1 MWNFKSNSTTLVTV
15 FFIFSITALK
25 KTWYHVG
32 KKKGYICKRKIK
44 LDFIPIFSFS
54 LHVIVFY
61 KNISLQTW
69 NTTRSKERQPTS
81 YNEKQVGSF
90 SKTLEEF
97 FWTLNV
103 PYILFPWLTGFIQT
117 EFEFNGD
124 TIVQHTLAVKP
135 SGSGSPLLNSVAS
148 EVRCICCGVSF
159 KIITKIESVIW
170 LQIRLDWSS
179 VKNWV
184 CERLKLTSRTRPR
197 HWASLCSRLRI
208 LWFKLHMLWP
218 GWQKPVKFCDIVNL
232 NWARSFLFP
241 PTEHL
246 SAQFLPNWEKMQL
259 WRFLIQLDLIS
270 VHVVTSCLT
279 QKHTHIH
286 TLLYLFKEQ
295 RQKLTLEVRNVNPLG
310 TDWELSPTMIYSK

>member
-1 MWNFKSNSTTLVTV
+1 M
-15 FFIFSITALK
+15 
-25 KTWYHVG
+25 G
-32 KKKGYICKRKIK
+32 
-44 LDFIPIFSFS
+44 
-54 LHVIVFY
+54 
-61 KNISLQTW
+61 Q
-69 NTTRSKERQPTS
+69 
-81 YNEKQVGSF
+81 F

-124 TIVQHTLAVKP
+124 TTVQHTLAVKP

-184 CERLKLTSRTRPR
+184 CERLELTTRTRPR

-246 SAQFLPNWEKMQL
+246 TAQFLPNWEKMQL
-259 WRFLIQLDLIS
+259 WRFVIQLDLIS

-279 QKHTHIH
+279 HTKKNTHTHWCICLKSSGKNSHWRWGMWIHWERTENCHQQWFTVSKHWRLKKKKNQTLNNSKPGLSFHQRFFFYAAQINICVHLGNDSENCLDLQQRTFTNPDSRIGKSGNTSNNSEIH
-286 TLLYLFKEQ
+286 TD
-295 RQKLTLEVRNVNPLG
+295 TG
-310 TDWELSPTMIYSK
+310 GSI